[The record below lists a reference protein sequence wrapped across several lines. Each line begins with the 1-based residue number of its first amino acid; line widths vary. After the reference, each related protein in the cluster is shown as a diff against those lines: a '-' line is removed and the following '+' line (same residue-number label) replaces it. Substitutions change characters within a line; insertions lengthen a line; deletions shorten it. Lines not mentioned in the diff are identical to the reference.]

1 MKDKTGSI
9 ASISASLV
17 RLHVILVIMYVETF
31 QTDAIVFISNMTS
44 HRQIIFSIR
53 DGLLI
58 LTISHS
64 EMKG

>member
-44 HRQIIFSIR
+44 H
-53 DGLLI
+53 
-58 LTISHS
+58 
-64 EMKG
+64 